1 MIDAKTTAAIRDY
14 AARAVEERLC
24 GSGDVIAMRTKNGFV
39 VNDGCALS
47 EIDDSRLI
55 EVAAGDTRPEYAL
68 LTALFAAREDINAVM
83 ITHPA
88 YVCAAARAKVTIP
101 AVVDDMAQIVG
112 VNCKTSRSDSVS
124 DVLAAMKG
132 RNSCLIAGGGA
143 LTTGRTLDEACTRQG
158 GARLH
163 LRIGDRRMQDHQHA
177 RSQTDAFRVQE
188 EVQQNQSKEHIRKGG
203 RLIWHGDPKKRRV
216 CAKLSKTAESLCS
229 KKTSCRARGATRRS
243 DWTRTICWS
252 LRRD

>member
-24 GSGDVIAMRTKNGFV
+24 GSGDVIAMRTTKGFV

-143 LTTGRTLDEACTRQG
+143 LTTGRTLDEAYTCALVLDKAAHVYICGSAIG
-158 GARLH
+158 GC
-163 LRIGDRRMQDHQHA
+163 RIIN
-177 RSQTDAFRVQE
+177 TLE
-188 EVQQNQSKEHIRKGG
+188 
-203 RLIWHGDPKKRRV
+203 
-216 CAKLSKTAESLCS
+216 AKLMRFVYKKKYSKTNQKNISE
-229 KKTSCRARGATRRS
+229 REG
-243 DWTRTICWS
+243 D
-252 LRRD
+252 